1 MAGVWAQGMMG
12 KEGERVLRNS
22 HFVFILSYEVMLI
35 NRQFICFIYDERSY
49 LLFICSERKGRR
61 LRRSAS
67 VNPAENG

>member
-35 NRQFICFIYDERSY
+35 ASLFVLFMTSVLICYLFVLRERDE
-49 LLFICSERKGRR
+49 G
-61 LRRSAS
+61 
-67 VNPAENG
+67 